1 MSDMAIGGLGR
12 SNDGFSSVWWREE
25 QSSSKGAE
33 AAKEHRRRCMSDM
46 RLRQARTVSMVGL
59 WQRCG
64 RARWRKL
71 ARWAGPSKPS
81 VASGQFQMELAEQMP
96 WVGPFTPFSNIFQI
110 TSIK

>member
-25 QSSSKGAE
+25 HSSGKGAE

-81 VASGQFQMELAEQMP
+81 VASGQFQTELGRTDA
-96 WVGPFTPFSNIFQI
+96 VGWAVYSFF
-110 TSIK
+110 